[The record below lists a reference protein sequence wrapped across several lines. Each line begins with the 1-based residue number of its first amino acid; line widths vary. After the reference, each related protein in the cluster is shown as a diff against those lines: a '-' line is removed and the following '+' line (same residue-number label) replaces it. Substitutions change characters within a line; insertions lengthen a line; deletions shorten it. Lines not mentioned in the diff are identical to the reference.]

1 MSEDIREDDD
11 QEGNTSVVLDDDSD
25 GDIEVVTSGKTR
37 TNVHEDSG
45 DADDDELS
53 SYTDKVKRRINQLT
67 SRRKQASEEAMA
79 AYQYAEQVR
88 AENSQMKQRLEQLG
102 KGYQSEQEGRINAQE
117 VQAKRAL
124 TEAYEAGDFEKVA
137 DAQSAIAQIAIA
149 KERVRIQKARQAQA
163 DTQAAQQ
170 AQVQA
175 QQPQQP
181 QRPDPRQDPKLQK
194 WLSKNE
200 WFGQDR
206 VLTRAAQAIHEQLVL
221 EEDYDPTS
229 TDYYSEIDKRLR
241 SVLPNKFKSEQRN
254 AKSVTP
260 ASGNGRTL
268 KTGRKKAVELTPGQ
282 VAFAQKM
289 RIPLETYARE
299 VAKLNN
305 RRD

>member
-11 QEGNTSVVLDDDSD
+11 QESNTSVVLEDDSD
-25 GDIEVVTSGKTR
+25 DDIEVVTSGKTR
-37 TNVHEDSG
+37 TNVHEDSD
-45 DADDDELS
+45 DAGDDELS

-67 SRRKQASEEAMA
+67 SRRKQASEEAQA

-88 AENSQMKQRLEQLG
+88 AQNDQMKQRLAQLG
-102 KGYQSEQEGRINAQE
+102 KGYQSEQEGRVNAQE
-117 VQAKRAL
+117 IQAKRAL

-149 KERVRIQKARQAQA
+149 KERIRVQKARQAHE
-163 DTQAAQQ
+163 DENKAQQ
-170 AQVQA
+170 AKVQA

-181 QRPDPRQDPKLQK
+181 QRPDPRQDAKLQK
-194 WLSKNE
+194 WLSRNE

-206 VLTRAAQAIHEQLVL
+206 VMTRAAQAIHEQLVL

-229 TDYYSEIDKRLR
+229 QDYYSEIDKRIR
-241 SVLPNKFKSEQRN
+241 SVLPTKFKSEQRN
-254 AKSVTP
+254 VQAVTP
-260 ASGNGRTL
+260 ASRNGRSL

-289 RIPLETYARE
+289 RIPLETYAKE